1 MSEVKQRLTSEKT
14 LNHEFFRLKFGTV
27 NRVNPQ
33 VVYLEGRTFI
43 SPLEELDSYNYLIQN
58 IRKKFSSSIG
68 YEIAGNEFFDSRYIL
83 DFQVANSGVKVG
95 KKSFLSFQLMLKQR
109 SNNLK
114 SFKEIKKLSEEPLIR
129 VINKMVDEI
138 TNDFII
144 SKTKKETIYKKV
156 EV

>member
-27 NRVNPQ
+27 NRINPQ
-33 VVYLEGRTFI
+33 IVYLEGRTFI
-43 SPLEELDSYNYLIQN
+43 SPLEEMDSYNYLIQS
-58 IRKKFSSSIG
+58 IRKKFSSSVG

-109 SNNLK
+109 ANNVK
-114 SFKEIKKLSEEPLIR
+114 TFKEIKKLSEDSLLR
-129 VINKMVDEI
+129 VVDEMVDEI
-138 TNDFII
+138 TNNFII
-144 SKTKKETIYKKV
+144 SKNKKETIYKKV